1 MFLSSGDGYVGEL
14 LEFPKWCQVPFRSL
28 RGKVGF
34 LSRHCSQKGPHL
46 SLTGKVSWGF
56 SSCGRKPGL
65 LSSCDRDLNP
75 ARVASRKSSL
85 HSSSEGNHRSALE
98 SHQGNQASILMEGGI
113 SRCFSSCTGSGG
125 SLVLPRGPQGTSHG
139 AYWKSGILSS
149 CEVPLGIPLGSV
161 QWRRASSPVEAG
173 TSGFLSYSD
182 MDLRVCLPFQTG
194 SQSRLVLRHRSLLS
208 SRAVKEFSGLQS
220 S

>member
-1 MFLSSGDGYVGEL
+1 MWLQESQVSI
-14 LEFPKWCQVPFRSL
+14 QVPRATTGVLWSHI
-28 RGKVGF
+28 RGIKPQFSWKGE
-34 LSRHCSQKGPHL
+34 SQG
-46 SLTGKVSWGF
+46 VF
-56 SSCGRKPGL
+56 
-65 LSSCDRDLNP
+65 
-75 ARVASRKSSL
+75 RVA
-85 HSSSEGNHRSALE
+85 A
-98 SHQGNQASILMEGGI
+98 
-113 SRCFSSCTGSGG
+113 GSGG

-220 S
+220 SCIGDLGLFSNLQTGYQSSLCVVS